1 MKDFTKELTYK
12 TSRSSGAGGQ
22 NVNKV
27 ETSVTVMWN
36 VAESECFSIEGKEMI
51 SAKLKN
57 RINAEGILQLTVSE
71 SRTQL
76 QNKKIATDKI
86 LEIVKKSLFIPKARK
101 ATKPSRSKDEKR
113 IKAKKELSQKKENRK
128 FKGE

>member
-1 MKDFTKELTYK
+1 MINFSKELTYK

-27 ETSVTVMWN
+27 ETAVTVMWN
-36 VAESECFSIEGKEMI
+36 VAESESFSIEGKEMI
-51 SAKLKN
+51 TEKLKN

-86 LEIVKKSLFIPKARK
+86 LEIVEKALFIPKARK
-101 ATKPSRSKDEKR
+101 STKPSRAKIAKR
-113 IKAKKELSQKKENRK
+113 KESNKHLSEKKENRRQK
-128 FKGE
+128 F